1 MRFSR
6 RIQQMDTSVLR
17 ELLALTAKPDIIS
30 FAGGLPAPESFPVEA
45 LRMASDRVYRLCG
58 RTALQ
63 YSPSAGLPSLR
74 EKLAQRHRSQGIACT
89 AENFLIISGSQ
100 QGLDLAGKVFLEPGD
115 LVLCENPTYM
125 AALNVFRSY
134 ECTVMPVE
142 TDNEGIIPRNLEEK
156 LAQNPDAK
164 LLYVIPTFQNPTG
177 RQWSLARRRAVLDI
191 AQRYG
196 LPVLEDDP
204 YGALR
209 YEGEPLLSLKSMDSS
224 GIVTYMGS
232 FSKVLSP
239 GIRLGWLLA
248 SQELIERY
256 TSAKECSDLQ
266 SSTIAQMTVDA
277 YLESNDL
284 DAHVSE
290 ITALYSQRR
299 DRMLSAL
306 SDLFPAGASWT
317 HPQGGLFLWV
327 TLPDWMDS
335 AALLPEMVSRG
346 VAYIPGRDFFANRDI
361 RNCLRLNFS
370 NSSEEQIAEG
380 LRIMAQALQ
389 RVM

>member
-1 MRFSR
+1 MRFSN
-6 RIQQMDTSVLR
+6 RIQQMDTTVLR
-17 ELLALTAKPDIIS
+17 ELLALPAKPDIIS

-45 LRMASDRVYRLCG
+45 LRPGSDLVYRLRG
-58 RTALQ
+58 RIALQ
-63 YSPSAGLPSLR
+63 YSPSSGLPSLR
-74 EKLAQRHRSQGIACT
+74 EKLARRHQSQGINCT

-125 AALNVFRSY
+125 AALSVFRSY
-134 ECTVMPVE
+134 ECSVMPVE
-142 TDNEGIIPRNLEEK
+142 TDDEGMIPSDLEEK
-156 LAQNPDAK
+156 LTQNPDAK

-177 RQWSLARRRAVLDI
+177 RQWSLPRRRAVLDI

-196 LPVLEDDP
+196 LPILEDDP

-209 YEGEPLLSLKSMDSS
+209 YEGEPLLSLKSMDS
-224 GIVTYMGS
+224 GGLVTYMGS

-248 SQELIERY
+248 SRELIEKY

-306 SDLFPAGASWT
+306 SDLFPAGTSWT

-327 TLPDWMDS
+327 TLPDWMDTAS
-335 AALLPEMVSRG
+335 LLPEMVSRG
-346 VAYIPGRDFFANRDI
+346 VAYIPGRDFFANRDE
-361 RNCLRLNFS
+361 RSCLRLNFS
-370 NSSEEQIAEG
+370 SSTEDQIVEG
-380 LRIMAQALQ
+380 LRIMAQTLR

>member
-1 MRFSR
+1 M
-6 RIQQMDTSVLR
+6 
-17 ELLALTAKPDIIS
+17 
-30 FAGGLPAPESFPVEA
+30 
-45 LRMASDRVYRLCG
+45 
-58 RTALQ
+58 
-63 YSPSAGLPSLR
+63 
-74 EKLAQRHRSQGIACT
+74 
-89 AENFLIISGSQ
+89 
-100 QGLDLAGKVFLEPGD
+100 
-115 LVLCENPTYM
+115 LCENPTYM

-266 SSTIAQMTVDA
+266 
-277 YLESNDL
+277 
-284 DAHVSE
+284 
-290 ITALYSQRR
+290 
-299 DRMLSAL
+299 
-306 SDLFPAGASWT
+306 
-317 HPQGGLFLWV
+317 
-327 TLPDWMDS
+327 
-335 AALLPEMVSRG
+335 
-346 VAYIPGRDFFANRDI
+346 
-361 RNCLRLNFS
+361 
-370 NSSEEQIAEG
+370 
-380 LRIMAQALQ
+380 
-389 RVM
+389 

>member
-209 YEGEPLLSLKSMDSS
+209 YEGEPLLSLKSIDSS

-266 SSTIAQMTVDA
+266 SSTISQMAVDA
-277 YLESNDL
+277 YLEDL
-284 DAHVSE
+284 
-290 ITALYSQRR
+290 L
-299 DRMLSAL
+299 
-306 SDLFPAGASWT
+306 PAGASWT